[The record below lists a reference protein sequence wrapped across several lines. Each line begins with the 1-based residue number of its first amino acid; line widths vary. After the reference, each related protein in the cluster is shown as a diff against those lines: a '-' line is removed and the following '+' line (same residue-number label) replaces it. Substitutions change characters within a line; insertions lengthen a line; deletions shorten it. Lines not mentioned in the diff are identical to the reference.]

1 MFFVCYRTE
10 GSDSELGHEDM
21 SMRCSLSVCYCTEGS
36 DSELGHEDMR
46 CSLSVTVLKDQTVS

>member
-1 MFFVCYRTE
+1 MFFVCYCTE
-10 GSDSELGHEDM
+10 GSDSELGHEDI
-21 SMRCSLSVCYCTEGS
+21 RCSLSDCYCTEGS